1 MSNISVQLD
10 ELMTR
15 KGYTQS
21 HVARAIGR
29 SPGGDQHFPE
39 RKIQR

>member
-29 SPGGDQHFPE
+29 SPAA
-39 RKIQR
+39 IST